1 MKREILNAMK
11 HVKNVA
17 KKQATFARIYSIM
30 KKAQELD
37 NELENVIDNM
47 VDKTLIE
54 FHLRNKLYTVS

>member
-17 KKQATFARIYSIM
+17 KKQATFARIYSIT

-37 NELENVIDNM
+37 R
-47 VDKTLIE
+47 K
-54 FHLRNKLYTVS
+54 

>member
-37 NELENVIDNM
+37 R
-47 VDKTLIE
+47 K
-54 FHLRNKLYTVS
+54 